1 MALFDSMVVVLVKD
15 FVFAAELVMIMIVK
29 AVVVAVVVMIV
40 TGVIA
45 VLSW

>member
-1 MALFDSMVVVLVKD
+1 MAIFVSMVVVLVKD
-15 FVFAAELVMIMIVK
+15 FVFAAELVMIMK
-29 AVVVAVVVMIV
+29 AVVVAVVVKIV